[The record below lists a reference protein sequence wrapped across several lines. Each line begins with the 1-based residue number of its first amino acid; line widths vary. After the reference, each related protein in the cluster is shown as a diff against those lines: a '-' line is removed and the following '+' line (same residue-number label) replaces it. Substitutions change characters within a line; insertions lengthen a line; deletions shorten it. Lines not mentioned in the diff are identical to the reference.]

1 MCTPMQRWRQQ
12 LGGKSRP
19 APYCRVLPS
28 DEFNGMNRESL
39 PASEGQFSPGHLS
52 LGGLDTPPT
61 TRGPAPNRMAQND
74 VLANDAGIFWMG
86 TFWMT
91 MPTWDV
97 LTMDV
102 GRFGW
107 WDVLTHWDVLINSVH
122 VNGRSLYTEDRRT
135 VVAVGGGNVLHCTK
149 RNGTIAVA
157 VTVCP

>member
-1 MCTPMQRWRQQ
+1 
-12 LGGKSRP
+12 
-19 APYCRVLPS
+19 
-28 DEFNGMNRESL
+28 
-39 PASEGQFSPGHLS
+39 
-52 LGGLDTPPT
+52 
-61 TRGPAPNRMAQND
+61 
-74 VLANDAGIFWMG
+74 
-86 TFWMT
+86 MT

-102 GRFGW
+102 G
-107 WDVLTHWDVLINSVH
+107 DVLTHWDVLINSVH